1 MWQNELQ
8 NYRGCRA
15 GKAKKKEN
23 IAQME
28 YKKKTG
34 EKRTARK
41 LRKVLNK
48 WNNLQ
53 KLKWQTTNS
62 SWATT
67 KTTGSN
73 MNNNLEYC
81 TFTYV
86 DTFPAAN
93 AADADATEP
102 ESKATEAETELNGK
116 KLLEKC
122 ERSARGEKCD
132 MKSQETIKC

>member
-1 MWQNELQ
+1 VAERTAKLSRLQ
-8 NYRGCRA
+8 S
-15 GKAKKKEN
+15 GKSQKKRKYCAN
-23 IAQME
+23 GIQ
-28 YKKKTG
+28 KKTG

-132 MKSQETIKC
+132 M